1 MPLLALVAGC
11 GGGPTTVDHPPSVS
25 LPTIACPADV
35 ADNVTAV
42 PLTVSYAPPAVTGG
56 TAPVSTTCTVPSGAT
71 FPSGTSDVICTATD
85 AAQRTAQCVFHVTVT
100 VTARLRG
107 TRILAFG
114 DSITEGEVAQALV
127 LTWHQYDP
135 ADSYPVVL
143 QSLLQARYP
152 PQSADIVVVNSG
164 VQGETAVKGAD
175 RLVDEVR
182 RNSPDVL
189 LLMEG
194 SNDVNERTSPFDI
207 SQAIRADIIHG
218 FQYGAK
224 LVLVSTLLPEVPGR
238 LRAGNPAGI
247 PDANDAIR
255 DAAAREGATLVD
267 AFSVFDPKKELLIGD
282 DGLHP
287 TVAGYKLLAETFAA
301 AIAANFDASGSPAPQ
316 FVQRPGRPSLARTR
330 VLSP

>member
-11 GGGPTTVDHPPSVS
+11 GSGPTTVDHPPPVSV
-25 LPTIACPADV
+25 PTIACPADV
-35 ADNVTAV
+35 ADNVSSL
-42 PLTVSYAPPAVTGG
+42 PQTVSYMPPVVAGG
-56 TAPVSTTCTVPSGAT
+56 TAPVTTTCTVPSGAT

-85 AAQRTAQCVFHVTVT
+85 AAQRTAQCVFHITVT

-114 DSITEGEVAQALV
+114 DSITHGEVSQVVSLLRHQSDPVNSYPTVLQGLLQTRYPAQA
-127 LTWHQYDP
+127 
-135 ADSYPVVL
+135 S
-143 QSLLQARYP
+143 
-152 PQSADIVVVNSG
+152 DIVVVEAG
-164 VQGETAVKGAD
+164 VQGETAVAGAD
-175 RLVDEVR
+175 RLADEVR
-182 RNSPDVL
+182 RSTPDVL

-255 DAAAREGATLVD
+255 DAVAREGATLVD

-301 AIAANFDASGSPAPQ
+301 AIAANFDASGAPAPQ
-316 FVQRPGRPSLARTR
+316 FVQRPGRPSR

>member
-1 MPLLALVAGC
+1 MPLFALVAGC
-11 GGGPTTVDHPPSVS
+11 GGGPTTVDQPPPVS

-35 ADNVTAV
+35 ADNVSSL
-42 PLTVSYAPPAVTGG
+42 PQTVSYMPPVVAGG
-56 TAPVSTTCTVPSGAT
+56 TAPVTTTCTVPSGAT

-85 AAQRTAQCVFHVTVT
+85 AAQRTAQCVFHITVT

-114 DSITEGEVAQALV
+114 DSITDGEVAQVASLLRLQADPVNNYPLV
-127 LTWHQYDP
+127 LQG
-135 ADSYPVVL
+135 
-143 QSLLQARYP
+143 LLQTRYP
-152 PQSADIVVVNSG
+152 SQAADIVVAKAG
-164 VQGETAVKGAD
+164 VQGETAIKGAD

-207 SQAIRADIIHG
+207 SQAIRADIIHA
-218 FQYGAK
+218 FQYGVK

-238 LRAGNPAGI
+238 LRASNPAGI

-255 DAAAREGATLVD
+255 DAVAREGATLVD

-330 VLSP
+330 ALSP

>member
-1 MPLLALVAGC
+1 
-11 GGGPTTVDHPPSVS
+11 
-25 LPTIACPADV
+25 
-35 ADNVTAV
+35 
-42 PLTVSYAPPAVTGG
+42 
-56 TAPVSTTCTVPSGAT
+56 
-71 FPSGTSDVICTATD
+71 
-85 AAQRTAQCVFHVTVT
+85 

-107 TRILAFG
+107 TKILAFG
-114 DSITEGEVAQALV
+114 DSITEGEVAQALM

-143 QSLLQARYP
+143 QSLLQTRYP

-164 VQGETAVKGAD
+164 VQGETAIKGAD

-207 SQAIRADIIHG
+207 SQAIRADIIHA
-218 FQYGAK
+218 FQYGVK

-316 FVQRPGRPSLARTR
+316 FVQRPGRPSLTRTHA
-330 VLSP
+330 LSP